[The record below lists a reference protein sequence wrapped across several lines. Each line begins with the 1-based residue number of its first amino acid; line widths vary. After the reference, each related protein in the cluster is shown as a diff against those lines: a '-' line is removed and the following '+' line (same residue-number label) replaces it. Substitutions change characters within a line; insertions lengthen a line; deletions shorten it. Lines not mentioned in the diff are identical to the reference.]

1 MQLSSSD
8 ALANLPA
15 ELRDL
20 GGRLQALHG
29 NDSLG
34 ALGEIC
40 GALDVILESPAS
52 TLPEAATRLALLDEM
67 AQPHIRQSLRGFMQ
81 SVALRSGRGDV
92 LRAASIRYFDRF
104 TDACAQ
110 TLQQG
115 RYTHETHPGLLAEM
129 ATRLL
134 RGLASR
140 LKWDHLVYGPY
151 DEFVWR
157 RAGSVLLEAV
167 EEGRH
172 EAPVRLRDGRETET
186 STRREMAR
194 LVALHC
200 GGLDQLP
207 VELIDVTDRLIHYLL
222 PALHIGTTPTDGARF
237 SWIPSSGTPPAR
249 RIRTDGE
256 TQGVWYFSPQLADGA
271 MNDLEASLRKG
282 MIPGILDGGA
292 GARERALACIRHL
305 RRAWCETPVSRRHR
319 RHAMGGRIAAIKG
332 FVALR
337 RALKDG
343 GHDAERWDLQDASVN
358 GMGVIAPMGDSSL
371 PRIGDLVAL
380 RPDEQGTWRLGMVR
394 RVSRD
399 SELRAF
405 LGLETFATEPRM
417 VRADDGR
424 APVDILVCDPLH
436 RGSVLRVISP
446 TNALRAGA
454 PLFVAENGA
463 IQKLKPL
470 GSAWRG
476 SEFEVRTYLVL

>member
-1 MQLSSSD
+1 MLLSSSD
-8 ALANLPA
+8 AVANLPA

-20 GGRLQALHG
+20 QGRLQALPT
-29 NDSLG
+29 NDPLA
-34 ALGEIC
+34 ALAEIA
-40 GALDVILESPAS
+40 GALDVMLESS
-52 TLPEAATRLALLDEM
+52 VRTLPEAATKLALLDEM
-67 AQPHIRQSLRGFMQ
+67 AQPHIRQALRGFMQ
-81 SVALRSGRGDV
+81 SVALKSGRGDV
-92 LRAASIRYFDRF
+92 LRAACIRYFDRL

-115 RYTHETHPGLLAEM
+115 RYAHADHPGLLAEM

-172 EAPVRLRDGRETET
+172 ELPVRLRDGRETET

-207 VELIDVTDRLIHYLL
+207 VELIEVADRLIHYLL
-222 PALHIGTTPTDGARF
+222 PALHIGATPTEGARF
-237 SWIPSSGTPPAR
+237 FWVPSSGAAPAR
-249 RIRTDGE
+249 LVRPESDTPE
-256 TQGVWYFSPQLADGA
+256 AWYFSPQLADAA

-282 MIPGILDGGA
+282 MVPGILDGGA

-337 RALKDG
+337 RALRDG
-343 GHDAERWDLQDASVN
+343 GQDAERWDLKDASVN
-358 GMGVIAPMGDSSL
+358 GMGVFAPLVDSDL

-380 RPDEQGTWRLGMVR
+380 RPDEQGAWRLGMVR

-470 GSAWRG
+470 GSSWRG

>member
-1 MQLSSSD
+1 MVLSSSD
-8 ALANLPA
+8 AQANLPD
-15 ELRDL
+15 ELHDL
-20 GGRLQALHG
+20 LGRLQVLPANDALAALAEL
-29 NDSLG
+29 SG
-34 ALGEIC
+34 ALELMGE
-40 GALDVILESPAS
+40 S
-52 TLPEAATRLALLDEM
+52 TGETLLQAATRLGGLDEL
-67 AQPHIRQSLRGFMQ
+67 AQPHLRHALRGFMQ
-81 SVALRSGRGDV
+81 SIALRSGRGDV
-92 LRAASIRYFDRF
+92 LRAAVVRYFDRF
-104 TDACAQ
+104 ADACRDV
-110 TLQQG
+110 LQRG
-115 RYTHETHPGLLAEM
+115 RYAHADHPEVLNEM
-129 ATRLL
+129 AARLL
-134 RGLASR
+134 RALSSR

-151 DEFVWR
+151 DQSVWR
-157 RAGSVLLEAV
+157 RAGAVFLDAV
-167 EEGRH
+167 EEARH
-172 EAPVRLRDGRETET
+172 DAPVRLRSGRETET
-186 STRREMAR
+186 STLRETAR
-194 LVALHC
+194 LLALHC

-207 VELIDVTDRLIHYLL
+207 VELIDVADRLIHYLL
-222 PALHIGTTPTDGARF
+222 PALHVDAASGESARF
-237 SWIPSSGTPPAR
+237 YWVPSSGEPPAR
-249 RIRTDGE
+249 LVRPGGDVPE
-256 TQGVWYFSPQLADGA
+256 AWYFSPQFAESA
-271 MNDLEASLRKG
+271 MNELETSLRKG

-305 RRAWCETPVSRRHR
+305 RRAWCDAPVARRHR

-343 GHDAERWDLQDASVN
+343 AEDVERWDLRDASVN
-358 GMGVIAPMGDSSL
+358 GMGVVAPMGGAEV

-380 RPDEQGTWRLGMVR
+380 RPDEQGAWRLGMVR

-405 LGLETFATEPRM
+405 LGLETFATAPRM

-424 APVDILVCDPLH
+424 APVDILICDPLH

-446 TNALRAGA
+446 TNSLRAAA